1 MFGFSLISLIYF
13 LIIGAIAGY
22 LAGRVMTGKDF
33 GLGMNIVIGI
43 IGAMLGGFLF
53 GLLGFVAYG
62 LIAQLIT
69 AFVGAIVLLWIVSMI
84 RK

>member
-1 MFGFSLISLIYF
+1 MSLMSLIYF
-13 LIIGAIAGY
+13 LLIGAIAGY
-22 LAGRVMTGKDF
+22 FAGRVMTGSGF

-43 IGAMLGGFLF
+43 VGAMLGGFLF

-69 AFVGAIVLLWIVSMI
+69 AFVGAIVLLWIVSMV
-84 RK
+84 KKK